1 MRSTTVLQLLPNIS
15 YLVQGIRINLK
26 HLVRTGFD
34 ARNEVGRAEGRL
46 LDLGE
51 VVARVSVENEFSDLP
66 ERELFLGPD
75 FGQVERVEGAGLGLG
90 ERHHL
95 DVPVRKF
102 EQSFEW
108 QLTNQ
113 QLNTIFLT
121 LQHVGRRM
129 KWIRRITDA

>member
-51 VVARVSVENEFSDLP
+51 VVARVSIENEFSDLP

-75 FGQVERVEGAGLGLG
+75 FGQVERVEGAGLGPG

-102 EQSFEW
+102 EQS
-108 QLTNQ
+108 LNSGGCTNS
-113 QLNTIFLT
+113 
-121 LQHVGRRM
+121 
-129 KWIRRITDA
+129 